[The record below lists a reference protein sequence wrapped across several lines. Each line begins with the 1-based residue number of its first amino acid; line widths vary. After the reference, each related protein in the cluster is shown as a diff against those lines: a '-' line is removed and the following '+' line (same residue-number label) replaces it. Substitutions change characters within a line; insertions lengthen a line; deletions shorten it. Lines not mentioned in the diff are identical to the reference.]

1 MPDTQGWNLSVQG
14 RGMTTPES
22 VETRQRIAKE
32 CRQLVLSQGR
42 SGALATLAV
51 AVLFLF
57 MLRDVHPPGVLIG
70 WAVAVALASA
80 VRIRLA
86 MPAMWVPDERGD
98 SRAGT
103 PAICLLLAAMC
114 GGVWGVAATLLF
126 PQGHSD
132 LYFVTAFMLISMPA
146 AAVSSFGAWWPAA
159 AAYVLCNIVPFA
171 LYFLFS
177 GQTDLMVA
185 GVAACFFTAF
195 LLRQGFVISR
205 TIQRNIA
212 QRMALSTMTRSL
224 GEALDRAD
232 SANRAKS
239 TFLANMSHELRTP
252 LNAIIGM
259 SRLLAEAP
267 DAPAHRQ
274 LPGTIHRA
282 GQSLL
287 ALISDVLD
295 LSQIEAGN
303 IALHAAP
310 FSPRQLV
317 ADVLDMFG
325 PDATAKSIALDA
337 ICSPALPDRFV
348 GDQARLRQILVN
360 LVGNAL
366 KFTDAGSVRIEADL
380 DVDGQGART
389 LRLAVVDTGP
399 GIRESER
406 VRIFAAFQQG
416 DDSMSRAHAGT
427 GLGLKISSDLVA
439 LMGGRIDL
447 NSVPGAGSRFVV
459 HVPESE
465 ASMASPPTGAAFRGG
480 MPMSDP
486 KTPAPPDVTAIAG
499 LHLLVVE
506 DNALN
511 ASLVKLMLERDGCTV
526 ACVGSGERAIEAMR
540 LQRWDAVLMDCQM
553 PGMDGY
559 ATTRR
564 WRQIE
569 ISERRARLPIVALTA
584 HAMAD
589 DRRRCLDAG
598 MDDYLTKP
606 LRHEALRA
614 TLARFVA
621 PHAAEMG

>member
-1 MPDTQGWNLSVQG
+1 
-14 RGMTTPES
+14 MTTTES
-22 VETRQRIAKE
+22 VETRERIAKE

-42 SGALATLAV
+42 SGALATLVV

-57 MLRDVHPPGVLIG
+57 MLRDVHPPGLLIG
-70 WAVAVALASA
+70 WAIAVALASA
-80 VRIRLA
+80 ARIRLA
-86 MPAMWVPDERGD
+86 MPSMWIPDEHGD

-103 PAICLLLAAMC
+103 PVVCLLLAAAC

-126 PQGHSD
+126 PQGHSE

-171 LYFLFS
+171 LYFLLS
-177 GQTDLMVA
+177 GQADLMVA

-212 QRMALSTMTRSL
+212 QRMALSTMTHNL

-232 SANRAKS
+232 AANRAKS

-252 LNAIIGM
+252 LNAILGM

-303 IALHAAP
+303 IALHAASFP
-310 FSPRQLV
+310 PRQLV
-317 ADVLDMFG
+317 EDVLDMFG
-325 PDATAKSIALDA
+325 PEATAKAIALDA
-337 ICSPALPDRFV
+337 VCAPALPERFV
-348 GDQARLRQILVN
+348 GDQARLRQILIN
-360 LVGNAL
+360 LVGNAI

-380 DVDGQGART
+380 DVDAHGART

-439 LMGGRIDL
+439 LMGGRIEL
-447 NSVPGAGSRFVV
+447 NSVPGAGSRFAVF
-459 HVPESE
+459 VPESE
-465 ASMASPPTGAAFRGG
+465 VSKAPPSAVAARHPDAHDAEAFRGDAS
-480 MPMSDP
+480 M
-486 KTPAPPDVTAIAG
+486 PDVSAASSVVTVIAG

-526 ACVGSGERAIEAMR
+526 ECVGSGERAIEAMR
-540 LQRWDAVLMDCQM
+540 AGRWDAVLMDCQM

-569 ISERRARLPIVALTA
+569 VSERRARLPIVALTA

-589 DRRRCLDAG
+589 DRRRCLEAG

-614 TLARFVA
+614 TLARLAA